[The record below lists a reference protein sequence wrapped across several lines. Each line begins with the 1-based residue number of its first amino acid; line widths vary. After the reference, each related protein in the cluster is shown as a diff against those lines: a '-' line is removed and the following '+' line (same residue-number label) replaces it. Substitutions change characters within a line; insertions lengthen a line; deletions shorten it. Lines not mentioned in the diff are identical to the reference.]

1 MIINCFTDDNPLIR
15 QSQRKVSVEEGLQ
28 IADRLIEEL
37 KVTPHGAGLAANQ
50 IGIDAAVAVVNVIKP
65 RILIN
70 PVIKDRFGEF
80 LMEGEGC
87 LSYPDQYK
95 KTQRYKNIVIHTE
108 QEESDWY
115 FYGENG
121 GKNLLEAV
129 CVQHE
134 IDHLNGKIFLDR
146 ALTPIVKEIEI
157 GRNDPCICGSG
168 KKYMKCCI

>member
-50 IGIDAAVAVVNVIKP
+50 IGIDAAVAVVSVIKP

-70 PVIKDRFGEF
+70 PTIKDINGEF
-80 LMEGEGC
+80 LMQGEGC

-95 KTQRYKNIVIHTE
+95 KTTRFKNINIHTE
-108 QEESDWY
+108 QEEGDWY
-115 FYGENG
+115 FCGEDG
-121 GKNLLEAV
+121 GKELLEAV

-134 IDHLNGKIFLDR
+134 IDHINGKIFLDR
-146 ALTPIVKEIEI
+146 ALTPVVKEIEI
-157 GRNDPCICGSG
+157 GRNDPCIWGSG
-168 KKYMKCCI
+168 KKYKKCCI